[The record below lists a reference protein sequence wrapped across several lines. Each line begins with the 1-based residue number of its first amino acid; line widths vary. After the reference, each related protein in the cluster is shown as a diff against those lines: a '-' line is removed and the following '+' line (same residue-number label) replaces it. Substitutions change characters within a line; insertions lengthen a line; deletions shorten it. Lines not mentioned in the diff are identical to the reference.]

1 VGRAQE
7 DDPLGTLT
15 RFGIVTLVVA
25 AAAVLAVILLARGRG
40 EAGGGVSSSGPVR
53 VAATLDHRSVD
64 FGDPV
69 TAEVSVVVS
78 QPGVR
83 ASDVS
88 VREDLAPL
96 TQLGGTRVTRTARG
110 GRLVL
115 TYTARA
121 SCLDERCIGGRAGKR
136 IVLAPVVVHVRPGTT
151 KAARWPALVVHTRVP
166 AADVVKPVPPLR
178 RDPTPRP
185 VGYRVAPG
193 SLALALEVAA
203 AALAAA
209 GVLLAGLTGAALVR
223 RRRRAE
229 RLSELER
236 ALALAREAERR
247 PPPDRRRA
255 LGLLARLL
263 GPREPGLADA
273 ADELAWSAPA
283 PTEGELSDLV
293 SRVERK
299 VNGS

>member
-136 IVLAPVVVHVRPGTT
+136 IVLAPVVVQVKPGTT

-203 AALAAA
+203 AVRSPAKRS
-209 GVLLAGLTGAALVR
+209 GGRRPTGGARSACSRASSARGSRGSRTPPTSSRGRHR
-223 RRRRAE
+223 RRRRA
-229 RLSELER
+229 SC
-236 ALALAREAERR
+236 
-247 PPPDRRRA
+247 PTSS
-255 LGLLARLL
+255 
-263 GPREPGLADA
+263 PG
-273 ADELAWSAPA
+273 SS
-283 PTEGELSDLV
+283 G
-293 SRVERK
+293 R
-299 VNGS
+299 